1 MTSKKLKPSVWI
13 GADGAFLGSTG
24 TNSVEDFARA
34 ILAEG
39 DRDMLDLLDEYGVDE
54 RLDEYPDAEHLGLI
68 AARLTELG
76 AYACKVPVRQWG
88 KESWSDVYE
97 IAMHERPGRGYIK
110 VVGVLV

>member
-1 MTSKKLKPSVWI
+1 MTSKQLKPRVWI

-39 DRDMLDLLDEYGVDE
+39 DPDMLDLLDEYGTGARHGDVSEDD
-54 RLDEYPDAEHLGLI
+54 RLDHMVD
-68 AARLTELG
+68 RLTELG

-88 KESWSDVYE
+88 DESWSDVYE
-97 IAMHERPGRGYIK
+97 IGMYERPGRGYVK